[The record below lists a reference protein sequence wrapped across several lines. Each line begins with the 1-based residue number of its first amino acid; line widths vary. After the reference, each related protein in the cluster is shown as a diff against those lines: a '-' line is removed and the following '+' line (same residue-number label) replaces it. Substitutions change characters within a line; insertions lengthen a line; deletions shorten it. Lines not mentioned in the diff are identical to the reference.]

1 MRRFLFALVV
11 TAAASVS
18 FAEAAGA
25 ITYRGGGVDDPGMP
39 VKVVVDGRNVS
50 FSYSD
55 VLVDCT
61 DGSQVRQGG
70 AVQKGRLNGEGR
82 FKDVLEVEGEDTSN
96 VDWTTS
102 VVAGKVTE
110 KKATGTLSYELEYDG
125 GDCESGEVR
134 WSAKRR

>member
-1 MRRFLFALVV
+1 
-11 TAAASVS
+11 
-18 FAEAAGA
+18 
-25 ITYRGGGVDDPGMP
+25 MP
-39 VKVVVDGRNVS
+39 VKVVVDERNVS

-55 VLVDCT
+55 VLVNCT

-82 FKDVLEVEGEDTSN
+82 FKDVLEVEGEDTSD

-102 VVAGKVTE
+102 VIHGKVTE
-110 KKATGTLSYELEYDG
+110 KKASGTLSYELSYDG